1 MTGPLMIMIDPIP
14 ALETLG
20 YTEREAS
27 FLYLV
32 AMHSGYFLR
41 RQFDYF
47 IDRHKGA
54 IAQHFL
60 EKAQVA
66 GHIRVFD
73 YGQRWHVYHLF
84 AKPIYRLLGNAD
96 SQHRRAKGD
105 AQIKAKLMAL
115 DYVLE
120 NDTEHFLATE
130 DERRDYFTLSR
141 GLPSDLLGNR
151 MTGALPF
158 LNAFPVSLT
167 DRMNPQHSPVRF
179 GFIDEGQLSTAKFLR
194 FVVSME
200 PIFCALNHVE
210 IVYIAD
216 SEHNFPAVRHIFS
229 RHLRPLVPPDER
241 NSNSDSWVDSRH
253 SYARSKRVPPKL
265 TTVFFEYSY
274 PRIHRYEPRGSKQG
288 SHSGSTDSTTSESK

>member
-1 MTGPLMIMIDPIP
+1 MTTIDPIP

-60 EKAQVA
+60 EKARVA
-66 GHIRVFD
+66 GHIRVLD

-84 AKPIYRLLGNAD
+84 PKPIYRLLGNSD

-120 NDTEHFLATE
+120 NDAEHFLASE
-130 DERRDYFTLSR
+130 EERRDYFTLSR
-141 GLPSDLLGNR
+141 GLPAEILGNHS
-151 MTGALPF
+151 TGSLPF

-167 DRMNPQHSPVRF
+167 DRMDPKHSSVRF
-179 GFIDEGQLSTAKFLR
+179 SFIDEGQLSTAKFLR
-194 FVVSME
+194 FVVSMK
-200 PIFCALNHVE
+200 PIFDALGHVE
-210 IVYIAD
+210 LIYVAD
-216 SEHNFPAVRHIFS
+216 SEHNFPAIRHIFS
-229 RHLRPLVPPDER
+229 WHLRPLVPPDER
-241 NSNSDSWVDSRH
+241 NFNSHLRADSRH
-253 SYARSKRVPPKL
+253 SYAGSRRVPSKL
-265 TTVFFEYSY
+265 TTVLFEYSY
-274 PRIHRYEPRGSKQG
+274 PRLHRYEARGSKQG
-288 SHSGSTDSTTSESK
+288 SHPGSTASTTSEST